1 MTIVDDRTMFQR
13 QKLEK
18 EEGKVYSDPEV
29 RHFYFTSSALILT
42 KQTTIGFG

>member
-18 EEGKVYSDPEV
+18 EEGKIYSDPEV
-29 RHFYFTSSALILT
+29 RHFYITSPALILT
-42 KQTTIGFG
+42 RETIGFG